1 MAIILWGFLQ
11 ALSYTDEVPGPGHTF
26 GWHSVTFFT
35 KLTCVHVPI
44 FFIMSHARTQQFPA
58 PSLCPETEILSA
70 TREKPINFF
79 PFGIH
84 PLSVVSVLWNPEVR
98 TLCWSLVM
106 KAQVTIEH
114 LAFLHQYQVLQ
125 CLVLKGY
132 TPGPVEP
139 CESFYLWQNGKET
152 NFEKI

>member
-1 MAIILWGFLQ
+1 MSWLAARGCSSNNLHSFAIFFK
-11 ALSYTDEVPGPGHTF
+11 HKRTF
-26 GWHSVTFFT
+26 GQKQSTLKLLLTSCANCFPHSIWSTLHCFQNIY
-35 KLTCVHVPI
+35 PN
-44 FFIMSHARTQQFPA
+44 SSFPG
-58 PSLCPETEILSA
+58 SS
-70 TREKPINFF
+70 INFF